1 MIDKATIIQV
11 LGSLIKEPSLLSK
24 TDIYNLTIEDF
35 TSHFEKYIFSAIYN
49 LYQGGARNIS
59 IVDID
64 NYFNSHPVAKQ
75 TFEQNKGIE
84 YLQDALDFS
93 DQGNFPF
100 YYKRLKKF
108 NALIDLNKMG
118 FDTSQVYQIDPLVKD
133 AKETNEKF
141 EKLDISDIFNLV
153 KRDFLQIEN
162 KYSLGD
168 ASATLEA
175 TNDIENLLE
184 ELKLSPDVGAALQGD
199 IFNTV
204 CRGARKSKFYIRS
217 ASSGVG
223 KALPN
228 STVIPTPLG
237 WRRVDE
243 IQTGDYL
250 FDGLGRPTKV
260 LNVYP
265 QGEKEV
271 YQITFKDG
279 RTARSCNEHLWSFN
293 TAYQRKK
300 SKEQRVFYTKELKEI
315 QKMELQ
321 GTDQGYKVFIPMQ
334 KAVQYEEKE
343 YFIPPYIFGL
353 ILGDGSFRQHPNNKS
368 FQFSSENGI
377 LPKKIAKEMN
387 WYLKKSSS
395 HNFTWYFAKKESQEI
410 AHEKINI
417 WVEDVLKDFPEL
429 LNKKSCDKFIPKSYL
444 MGSINQRFDLLNGLL
459 DSDGSVSKDGSR
471 ISYSTGS
478 KELVDD
484 FIELAQSLGFK
495 TGFYTDSRKGRNDS
509 YGVRIVGSPEDK
521 IKLFKLKRKKDKVLN
536 WYNSKRRKENN
547 LGNAIIKIESLQY
560 QEEMTCFTVD
570 NDEELFLTENFIPT
584 HNTRS
589 LVGDACHTAY
599 PMRFNHDTWQWEW
612 SGSSERTIFIATEQE
627 IDEIQTLILAYLTGF
642 NEEKILYSYYNDKEK
657 IVLEQ
662 ALKVMKYFEGNFFIV
677 RLPNPSI
684 EQIKAIVR
692 QNWIVYDIQNIFY
705 DYIFSSPSLLNE
717 FRDLRIREDVALMLL
732 STALKDLA
740 VELGVFIMSATQT
753 NAKQDDA
760 RGVKTESVIRGSR
773 AIVDKADIGC
783 VISRINPEELELLT
797 GVIDKYHE
805 TPNQVTDMY
814 KVRRGRF
821 TNVKIWSYMDLG
833 TCRKKDLFITGGD
846 FNEVEGFK
854 VIRFKEKEP
863 KTYTIS
869 EVINSEFGKKGE
881 KKIIKLKGLEDE
893 ERASRETFGDLD

>member
-93 DQGNFPF
+93 DQDNFPF

-118 FDTSQVYQIDPLVKD
+118 FDTSQVYQTDPLAKD
-133 AKETNEKF
+133 AKEINEKF
-141 EKLDISDIFNLV
+141 EKLDILDIFNLV

-175 TNDIENLLE
+175 TNNIENLLE

-223 KALPN
+223 K
-228 STVIPTPLG
+228 S
-237 WRRVDE
+237 
-243 IQTGDYL
+243 
-250 FDGLGRPTKV
+250 
-260 LNVYP
+260 
-265 QGEKEV
+265 
-271 YQITFKDG
+271 
-279 RTARSCNEHLWSFN
+279 
-293 TAYQRKK
+293 
-300 SKEQRVFYTKELKEI
+300 
-315 QKMELQ
+315 
-321 GTDQGYKVFIPMQ
+321 
-334 KAVQYEEKE
+334 
-343 YFIPPYIFGL
+343 
-353 ILGDGSFRQHPNNKS
+353 
-368 FQFSSENGI
+368 
-377 LPKKIAKEMN
+377 
-387 WYLKKSSS
+387 
-395 HNFTWYFAKKESQEI
+395 
-410 AHEKINI
+410 
-417 WVEDVLKDFPEL
+417 
-429 LNKKSCDKFIPKSYL
+429 
-444 MGSINQRFDLLNGLL
+444 
-459 DSDGSVSKDGSR
+459 
-471 ISYSTGS
+471 
-478 KELVDD
+478 
-484 FIELAQSLGFK
+484 
-495 TGFYTDSRKGRNDS
+495 
-509 YGVRIVGSPEDK
+509 
-521 IKLFKLKRKKDKVLN
+521 
-536 WYNSKRRKENN
+536 
-547 LGNAIIKIESLQY
+547 
-560 QEEMTCFTVD
+560 
-570 NDEELFLTENFIPT
+570 
-584 HNTRS
+584 RS

-612 SGSSERTIFIATEQE
+612 NGSSERTMFIATEQE
-627 IDEIQTLILAYLTGF
+627 IGEIQTLILAYLTGF

-773 AIVDKADIGC
+773 AIIDKADIGC

-805 TPNQVTDMY
+805 TPNQVTDIY

-854 VIRFKEKEP
+854 IIRFKEKEP